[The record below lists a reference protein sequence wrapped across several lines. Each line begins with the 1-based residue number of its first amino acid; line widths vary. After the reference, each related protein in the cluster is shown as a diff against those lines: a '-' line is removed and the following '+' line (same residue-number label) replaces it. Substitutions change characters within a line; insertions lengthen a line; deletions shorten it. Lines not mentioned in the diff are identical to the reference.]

1 MLRADF
7 MYKQYVRRRC
17 LVRRPQQE
25 DLLYDRMIFSR
36 MTKYDFAH
44 RPQATCRN
52 ARGGRA
58 GVA

>member
-1 MLRADF
+1 

-17 LVRRPQQE
+17 MVRRPQQE
-25 DLLYDRMIFSR
+25 YLLYDRMIFSR